1 MAKYDGLIIPRS
13 YSEYINKT
21 DAATHQQAHQ
31 LSGVLDDAPTE
42 DSVKAVKSGG
52 VFDALAGKQP
62 TLTFDD
68 EPTDGSTNPVKSNGI
83 YDAMKALLPV
93 GLVFP
98 FAGTTVPNSF
108 LECNGAAVSRTTYAE
123 LFAVIGTTYGTGDGS
138 TTFNLPD
145 YREVA
150 LVGAGQNATD
160 SIADHDVYTVG
171 QFKDDQIQNHV
182 HYVESSDGYRYFPA
196 QYSSGSGTYTVS
208 PTSSGQSIVA
218 NTIKTGRNGT
228 TTRGKRKAVIYIIK
242 AL

>member
-98 FAGTTVPNSF
+98 FAGTTVPDSF
-108 LECNGAAVSRTTYAE
+108 LECNGAAVSRTTYAD

-171 QFKDDQIQNHV
+171 QFKDDCLQDHSHPLSARQNGV
-182 HYVESSDGYRYFPA
+182 SYNEGLEINGYTTWNK
-196 QYSSGSGTYTVS
+196 STGGV
-208 PTSSGQSIVA
+208 QSA
-218 NTIKTGRNGT
+218 RKSTI
-228 TTRGKRKAVIYIIK
+228 TRGKRKGVKYIIK
-242 AL
+242 VL

>member
-52 VFDALAGKQP
+52 VFNALAGKQP

-98 FAGTTVPNSF
+98 FAGTTVPDSF

-171 QFKDDQIQNHV
+171 QFKDDQVQSHAHDINPNIGANQYGNR
-182 HYVESSDGYRYFPA
+182 YIGGGSDYW
-196 QYSSGSGTYTVS
+196 YSMLSELGTYT
-208 PTSSGQSIVA
+208 TTAMSGRKGSV
-218 NTIKTGRNGT
+218 
-228 TTRGKRKAVIYIIK
+228 TRGKRKGVKYIIK
-242 AL
+242 VL

>member
-98 FAGTTVPNSF
+98 FAGTTVPDSF
-108 LECNGAAVSRTTYAE
+108 LECNGAAVSRTTYAD

-160 SIADHDVYTVG
+160 SITDHDVYTVG
-171 QFKDDQIQNHV
+171 QFKDEQFKSHTHGVPIGNAAAGFGLQYQSSYFEGQIKI
-182 HYVESSDGYRYFPA
+182 S
-196 QYSSGSGTYTVS
+196 
-208 PTSSGQSIVA
+208 
-218 NTIKTGRNGT
+218 NTTGENSYGAGGDHT
-228 TTRGKRKAVIYIIK
+228 HGKQKGVIYIIK
-242 AL
+242 VL